1 VKSGAAARCCNTA
14 SGRREK
20 QEQDA
25 PPPGQP
31 YRKKVA
37 RAPLTA
43 LVWQATCY
51 VLMVTHGGGDM
62 MRMGL
67 AIDAACDLSQSFL
80 ERNNIAVMPITVKID
95 GETFMDDRKPGEL
108 QRFIARR
115 LGSRSHS
122 AETEPCPVEDVQQLF
137 LGKLVLEQD
146 CVFCLTITAT
156 RSPINDNVNKASF
169 AILKNYRQVREQAG
183 VAGPF
188 MMRVIDTRNIFAGAA
203 PVVYAATRM
212 IAAGAAPAAI
222 RERLLDLANH
232 TYGYML
238 PRDLYYIRARAKKKN
253 DRSVSLFTAMLGSA
267 LDIKPILRCFRGET
281 GPVGKVRGFEQG
293 AEALFGYAAKRVRA
307 GLLVPLVCVSYGG
320 DLAVLDQF
328 PGYAE
333 LRAACE
339 ESGVELMEAPMSI
352 TGMVN
357 VGEGAVTLG
366 LVAEEHEAE
375 F

>member
-1 VKSGAAARCCNTA
+1 
-14 SGRREK
+14 
-20 QEQDA
+20 
-25 PPPGQP
+25 
-31 YRKKVA
+31 
-37 RAPLTA
+37 
-43 LVWQATCY
+43 
-51 VLMVTHGGGDM
+51 M

-203 PVVYAATRM
+203 PAIWEAARL
-212 IAAGAAPAAI
+212 IAADEAPATI
-222 RERLLDLANH
+222 RERLNH
-232 TYGYML
+232 IAQHSYGYML
-238 PRDLYYIRARAKKKN
+238 PRDLYYLRARAKKKN
-253 DRSVSLFTAMLGSA
+253 DRSVGLFSAMLGSA

-281 GPVGKVRGFEQG
+281 GPVGKARGFEQG
-293 AEALFGYAAKRVRA
+293 AQQLFDYAAARVRA
-307 GLLVPLVCVSYGG
+307 GLLVPMVCASYGG
-320 DLAVLDQF
+320 DLAVLSHL
-328 PGYAE
+328 PGYAG

-339 ESGVELMEAPMSI
+339 ECGVTLLEAPMSI

-366 LVAEEHEAE
+366 FAAEEHEAA